1 MTENEIRQQ
10 AARDRGAN
18 LNRYRNGTIAEATY
32 HAEDAQIIRDMEAQ
46 IRRVKSLASYA
57 NQW

>member
-10 AARDRGAN
+10 AARERGAN
-18 LNRYRNGTIAEATY
+18 LTRYQNGWIAESTF
-32 HAEDAQIIRDMEAQ
+32 HAEDAQIIRDMEAK
-46 IRRVKSLASYA
+46 IRRAKSLASFA